1 MERELPVGL
10 PISRDGQNRAVTET
24 YYAGRSARDPDRRE
38 AQIARAM
45 EREHQRR
52 AEDPATGRPRE
63 PDAASGLTF
72 NELWLRV
79 GGDRGSLWVV
89 LRNEVR
95 RGRIDYHPTTR
106 RYVLN
111 GGLDPAVR
119 KALLDLGLAD
129 DRR

>member
-1 MERELPVGL
+1 MERELSVGL
-10 PISRDGQNRAVTET
+10 PISRAGQNRAMTET

-45 EREHQRR
+45 ERERQRR
-52 AEDPATGRPRE
+52 AEDPATGRSRE
-63 PDAASGLTF
+63 PEAASGLTF
-72 NELWLRV
+72 DQLWLRV

-106 RYVLN
+106 RYVLD

>member
-1 MERELPVGL
+1 MEPELPVGL
-10 PISRDGQNRAVTET
+10 PISRDGQNRAMTET
-24 YYAGRSARDPDRRE
+24 YYAGRSARDPDWRE
-38 AQIARAM
+38 AQIARAT
-45 EREHQRR
+45 ERERQRR

-63 PDAASGLTF
+63 PEAASGLTF
-72 NELWLRV
+72 DELWLRV
-79 GGDRGSLWVV
+79 GGDRGSLWAV

-95 RGRIDYHPTTR
+95 RGRIDYHTTTK

-119 KALLDLGLAD
+119 KALFRFGLAD

>member
-10 PISRDGQNRAVTET
+10 PISRDGQNRAMTET
-24 YYAGRSARDPDRRE
+24 YYAGRSARDPDWRA
-38 AQIARAM
+38 AQIARAR
-45 EREHQRR
+45 ERERRRR
-52 AEDPATGRPRE
+52 AEDPATGGPRE
-63 PDAASGLTF
+63 PEAASGLTF
-72 NELWLRV
+72 DELWLRV
-79 GGDRGSLWVV
+79 GGDRGSLWAV

-111 GGLDPAVR
+111 GGLDPALR
-119 KALLDLGLAD
+119 QALLRIGRAD